1 MVSYIAAVLLTVWE
15 RFEVI
20 IDCN

>member
-15 RFEVI
+15 QFEVI